1 MKFLRIAETGH
12 EAAAEEAARVLR
24 AGGIILYPTDTL
36 YGLGVDIQNTQA
48 LERLRELK
56 GRERKKPISVIV
68 GSIDDLIAHGEL
80 HEDAQSLAQK
90 HLPGALTLVVKAR
103 SHIPEE
109 VTLNTTIG
117 LRIPNDP
124 FALALARA
132 FGAPFTATSANL
144 TGHATLSIPV
154 DIIIGMGARTDLVDL
169 VIDDGPREGTSAST
183 VVLYT
188 GETPLILRDGAI
200 SRTELGIK

>member
-1 MKFLRIAETGH
+1 MKFLRVAETGH

-80 HEDAQSLAQK
+80 HEEAQALAQK

-132 FGAPFTATSANL
+132 FGSPFTATSANL
-144 TGHATLSIPV
+144 SGHQAQSLPT
-154 DIIIGMGARTDLVDL
+154 DIIIAMGARTELVDL
-169 VIDDGPREGTSAST
+169 VIDDGPREGKSAST

-188 GETPLILRDGAI
+188 GETPLILRDGAL
-200 SRTELGIK
+200 SRTELGIE